1 MNIESATVTNLPT
14 ALERAARALAAAK
27 GVEEVARD
35 ARLKAENDL
44 LALLPSTAE
53 GTITEVAGDLKV
65 SVRYSIHRTVDQAKL
80 SEIAPQV
87 PEAIGK
93 RLFRW
98 KADIEMRELR
108 FLQGNEPE
116 MYALVAQAIT
126 ARPAKPSVSV
136 EPVEG

>member
-1 MNIESATVTNLPT
+1 MNTESATVTHLPSPI
-14 ALERAARALAAAK
+14 ERAARQLASAK
-27 GVEEVARD
+27 RVEEIARD
-35 ARLKAENDL
+35 ARLKAEADL

-53 GTITEVAGDLKV
+53 GTVTEVVGDLKV
-65 SVRYSIHRTVDQAKL
+65 SVRYSMNRTVDQAKL

-98 KADIEMRELR
+98 KADIEIREMR
-108 FLQGNEPE
+108 FLQNNEPD

-126 ARPAKPSVSV
+126 AKPAKPSISIEQVD
-136 EPVEG
+136 

>member
-1 MNIESATVTNLPT
+1 MNTEAATVTNLPT
-14 ALERAARALAAAK
+14 PIERAARALAAAK
-27 GVEEVARD
+27 NIEEVARD
-35 ARLKAENDL
+35 ARLKAEADL

-65 SVRYSIHRTVDQAKL
+65 SVRYSINRTVDQAKL
-80 SEIAPQV
+80 SEIAPKV

-98 KADIEMRELR
+98 KADIEMREMR
-108 FLQGNEPE
+108 FLQNNEPD

-126 ARPAKPSVSV
+126 AKPAKPSISV
-136 EPVEG
+136 EQVG